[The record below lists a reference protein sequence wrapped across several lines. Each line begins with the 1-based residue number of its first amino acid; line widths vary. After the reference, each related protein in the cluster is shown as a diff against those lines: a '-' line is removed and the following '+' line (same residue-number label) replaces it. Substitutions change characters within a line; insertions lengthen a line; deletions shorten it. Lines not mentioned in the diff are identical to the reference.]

1 MLISF
6 HMQVLSC
13 TVADA
18 LSLLDKD
25 ETTETRTFIR
35 MMDTFFDCLNVRNTV
50 DAKTKRKENLK
61 PYQSPNDERFKV
73 SNYFMHNF
81 LIILNL

>member
-6 HMQVLSC
+6 LMQVLSS

-25 ETTETRTFIR
+25 ETTETRRFIR
-35 MMDTFFDCLNVRNTV
+35 MMDTFFDCLNVCNTV
-50 DAKTKRKENLK
+50 DAKTRRKENFQ
-61 PYQSPNDERFKV
+61 PYRSPNDERFKV

>member
-1 MLISF
+1 MLESF
-6 HMQVLSC
+6 HMQVLSS

-25 ETTETRTFIR
+25 ETTETRTFIW

-50 DAKTKRKENLK
+50 DAKTKCKENL
-61 PYQSPNDERFKV
+61 
-73 SNYFMHNF
+73 
-81 LIILNL
+81 